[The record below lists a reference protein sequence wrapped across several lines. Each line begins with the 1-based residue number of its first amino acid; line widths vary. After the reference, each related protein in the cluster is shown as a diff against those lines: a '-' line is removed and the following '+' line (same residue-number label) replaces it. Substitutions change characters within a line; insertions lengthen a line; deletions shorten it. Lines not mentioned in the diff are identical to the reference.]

1 MVLDNHL
8 LFGLEVNRLDKMLI
22 KEQFFPTTVYGK
34 DLQLD
39 NNTLA
44 QHIIQWSQQDQGVK
58 KTNMNG
64 WHSTTDMHL
73 KKEYQ
78 VLVDELYKM
87 QHEIYQE
94 EWLDRKPMLGNMW
107 ANINYSGGYNRPHV
121 HPNCLFSGVYYVKT
135 QPQCGELV
143 VNDPRPGIQTM
154 MPTRKS
160 GQPPKHLWREA
171 HIEPIQ
177 GRLIMFPAWLWHCV
191 EPNQSNDMRISVSF
205 NFVQEGFQ

>member
-1 MVLDNHL
+1 V
-8 LFGLEVNRLDKMLI
+8 VNRLDKMLI

-87 QHEIYQE
+87 QHEIFQE

-191 EPNQSNDMRISVSF
+191 EPNQSNDMRISISF

>member
-1 MVLDNHL
+1 
-8 LFGLEVNRLDKMLI
+8 MLI

-64 WHSTTDMHL
+64 WHSTTNMHTKL
-73 KKEYQ
+73 EYK

-87 QHEIYQE
+87 QHEIFQE

-191 EPNQSNDMRISVSF
+191 EENKSNDMRISVSF

>member
-1 MVLDNHL
+1 
-8 LFGLEVNRLDKMLI
+8 MLI

-64 WHSTTDMHL
+64 WHSTTDMHT
-73 KKEYQ
+73 KPEYK
-78 VLVDELYKM
+78 VLVDELYQM
-87 QHEIYQE
+87 QHEIFQE

-121 HPNCLFSGVYYVKT
+121 HPN
-135 QPQCGELV
+135 
-143 VNDPRPGIQTM
+143 
-154 MPTRKS
+154 
-160 GQPPKHLWREA
+160 
-171 HIEPIQ
+171 
-177 GRLIMFPAWLWHCV
+177 
-191 EPNQSNDMRISVSF
+191 
-205 NFVQEGFQ
+205 

>member
-1 MVLDNHL
+1 
-8 LFGLEVNRLDKMLI
+8 MLI

-64 WHSTTDMHL
+64 WHSTTDMHTKL
-73 KKEYQ
+73 EYK

-87 QHEIYQE
+87 QHEIFQE

-171 HIEPIQ
+171 HIEPVT

-191 EPNQSNDMRISVSF
+191 EENKSNDMRISVSF

>member
-1 MVLDNHL
+1 LAENH
-8 LFGLEVNRLDKMLI
+8 LDKMLI

-94 EWLDRKPMLGNMW
+94 EWLDRRPKLGNMW

-171 HIEPIQ
+171 HIEPVQ

-205 NFVQEGFQ
+205 NFIQEGFE

>member
-1 MVLDNHL
+1 
-8 LFGLEVNRLDKMLI
+8 MLI
-22 KEQFFPTTVYGK
+22 KEQFFPTTLYGK

-94 EWLDRKPMLGNMW
+94 EWLDRRPMLGNMW

-143 VNDPRPGIQTM
+143 VNDPRPGIQIM

>member
-1 MVLDNHL
+1 
-8 LFGLEVNRLDKMLI
+8 MLI

-64 WHSTTDMHL
+64 WHSTTDMHTKL
-73 KKEYQ
+73 EYK

-87 QHEIYQE
+87 QHEIFQE

-135 QPQCGELV
+135 QSQCGELV

-154 MPTRKS
+154 MPVRKS

-171 HIEPIQ
+171 HIEPVQ

-191 EPNQSNDMRISVSF
+191 EENKSNDMRISVSF

>member
-1 MVLDNHL
+1 MSQL
-8 LFGLEVNRLDKMLI
+8 L
-22 KEQFFPTTVYGK
+22 KEQFFPTIIYGK

-39 NNTLA
+39 NETLA
-44 QHIIQWSQQDQGVK
+44 RHVIEWSKSDEGVK
-58 KTNMNG
+58 RTNMNG
-64 WHSTTDMHL
+64 WHSTTDMHI
-73 KKEYQ
+73 KPEYK
-78 VLVDELYKM
+78 VLVDELYQM
-87 QHEIYQE
+87 QHEIFQE
-94 EWLDRKPMLGNMW
+94 EWLDRRPKLGNMW

-191 EPNQSNDMRISVSF
+191 EENKSNDMRISVSF

>member
-1 MVLDNHL
+1 
-8 LFGLEVNRLDKMLI
+8 LFGLEENHLDNMLI

-34 DLQLD
+34 DVQLD
-39 NNTLA
+39 NESLT

-78 VLVDELYKM
+78 ILVDELYKM

-94 EWLDRKPMLGNMW
+94 EWLDRRPMLGNMW

-154 MPTRKS
+154 MPARKS
-160 GQPPKHLWREA
+160 GRPPKHLWREA
-171 HIEPIQ
+171 HIEPVT

-191 EPNQSNDMRISVSF
+191 EPNQSNDMRISISF

>member
-1 MVLDNHL
+1 
-8 LFGLEVNRLDKMLI
+8 MLI

-64 WHSTTDMHL
+64 WHSTTDMHTKL
-73 KKEYQ
+73 EYK

-87 QHEIYQE
+87 QHEIFQE

-154 MPTRKS
+154 MPTRKL

>member
-1 MVLDNHL
+1 
-8 LFGLEVNRLDKMLI
+8 MLI

-64 WHSTTDMHL
+64 WHSTTDMHTKL
-73 KKEYQ
+73 EYK

-87 QHEIYQE
+87 QHEIFQE

-154 MPTRKS
+154 MPTRKP

-191 EPNQSNDMRISVSF
+191 EENKSNDMRISVSF

>member
-1 MVLDNHL
+1 
-8 LFGLEVNRLDKMLI
+8 MLI

-87 QHEIYQE
+87 QHEIFQE

-135 QPQCGELV
+135 QPQCGELI